1 MSDVVATLPKS
12 SDLESASN
20 KINVVIGE
28 VKNTLSVYATLKEVG
43 SLLDQKVNVTD
54 LNGTLA
60 VVQKEVERCVR
71 EDDLKKSLNE
81 QALVNEAL
89 CAENCVARWIWKSGD
104 LASKN

>member
-12 SDLESASN
+12 TDLEAATN
-20 KINVVIGE
+20 KINVVVGE
-28 VKNTLSVYATLKEVG
+28 VKNTLSIYATLKEVG

-60 VVQKEVERCVR
+60 VVQNEVERCVR

-81 QALVNEAL
+81 
-89 CAENCVARWIWKSGD
+89 
-104 LASKN
+104 

>member
-1 MSDVVATLPKS
+1 MS
-12 SDLESASN
+12 
-20 KINVVIGE
+20 I
-28 VKNTLSVYATLKEVG
+28 YATLKEVG

-81 QALVNEAL
+81 
-89 CAENCVARWIWKSGD
+89 
-104 LASKN
+104 